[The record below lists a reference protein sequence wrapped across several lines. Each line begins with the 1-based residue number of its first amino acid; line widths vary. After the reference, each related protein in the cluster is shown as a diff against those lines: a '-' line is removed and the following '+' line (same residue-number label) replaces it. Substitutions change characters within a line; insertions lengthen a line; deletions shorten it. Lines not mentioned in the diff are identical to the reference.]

1 MHHRAEATENPM
13 TPIRTIKKYPNRRLY
28 DTQDSRYIT
37 LQDVRELV
45 IKAADFEVIDK
56 KTGENITRCI
66 LLQVISEQEQQGQA
80 VMSEDFL
87 AQVIRAYEGSVP
99 NVVRH
104 YLERTLKL
112 FVDQQ
117 QSLADDFQATTVEDP
132 VIGLTELARGS
143 MNKWLNWQ
151 KQVLNGVQPSGQGN
165 VMGAMRKA

>member
-1 MHHRAEATENPM
+1 M
-13 TPIRTIKKYPNRRLY
+13 TQIRTIKKYPNRRLY

-37 LQDVRELV
+37 LQDIRQLV
-45 IKAADFEVIDK
+45 IDEAEFEVIDK

-87 AQVIRAYEGSVP
+87 AQVIRAYSGALP
-99 NVVRH
+99 NVVPL

-117 QSLADDFQATTVEDP
+117 QRLADNFHATPGEDP
-132 VIGLTELARGS
+132 ASSLSELARNS
-143 MNKWLNWQ
+143 MNQWLDWQ
-151 KQVLNGVQPSGQGN
+151 KQMLKALKPSGQSNG
-165 VMGAMRKA
+165 MGTVPKA

>member
-1 MHHRAEATENPM
+1 M
-13 TPIRTIKKYPNRRLY
+13 THIRTIKKYPNRRLY

-87 AQVIRAYEGSVP
+87 GQVIRAYEGSVP
-99 NVVRH
+99 NVVRL

-117 QSLADDFQATTVEDP
+117 QRLADDFDATTGEDP
-132 VIGLTELARGS
+132 VSGLKELARGS
-143 MNKWLNWQ
+143 MNQWLNWQ

-165 VMGAMRKA
+165 AMGAMRKA